1 MCSEHVIRH
10 PFEYSPPPGMP
21 KVVFQDESF
30 LVLDKPAGLL
40 TVPGRGERHGD
51 CLASRVQA
59 LHPSARIVHRLDLA
73 TSGLVVMAMG
83 REMERCLSIA
93 FQQRL
98 VKKHYVAVVDGVLE
112 KDQGVVDLPLL
123 ADWPN
128 RPRQKV
134 DLVLGKSAETHYF
147 VLGRD
152 AKANTSRV
160 DLRPV
165 TGRSHQLR
173 VHMMAIGHSI
183 IGDELYAHE
192 AARDAAPRLL
202 LHAAG
207 LVIPHPLDGR
217 PMSFVSKP
225 PF

>member
-1 MCSEHVIRH
+1 MCSDRLLPR
-10 PFEYSPPPGMP
+10 PFEYNPPLGMP
-21 KVVFQDESF
+21 AVIFQDDAL

-40 TVPGRGERHGD
+40 TVPGRGAQHAD
-51 CLASRVQA
+51 CLASRAQVEC
-59 LHPSARIVHRLDLA
+59 PSARIVHRLDLA
-73 TSGLVVMAMG
+73 TSGLVVMAIG

-98 VKKHYVAVVDGVLE
+98 VGKRYIAVVAGRLKE
-112 KDQGVVDLPLL
+112 PCGSVDLPLI

-134 DLVLGKSAETHYF
+134 DLELGKPSVTHYSVLGY
-147 VLGRD
+147 D
-152 AKANTSRV
+152 AVSNVSRV
-160 DLRPV
+160 ELCPL

-173 VHMMAIGHSI
+173 VHMMAIGHPI
-183 IGDELYAHE
+183 LGDELYAND
-192 AARDAAPRLL
+192 AVRDAAPRLL

-207 LVIPHPLDGR
+207 LTVPHPLNGQHLT
-217 PMSFVSKP
+217 FVSEV